1 MLVTRPSERCK
12 QTYIA
17 VAGLKCSSTGWTWA
31 WTQVLVQLQLTQ
43 IQLQLLSSSHCLLI
57 CTEQIAFLSILM
69 APKKGRKAD
78 AKESKGN
85 RDPISSDDAVTFML
99 EEQEKKEAKR
109 LKRGASTSTSASRKS
124 RKSDEV
130 ASSLSIASKPS
141 FIQECSAE
149 DSEEES
155 SDDENKNTCYK
166 QKGRSKKDDSDEDDD
181 VIAAMKGDLCD
192 NTKTALS
199 IMASNPVLA
208 SMFRVDPGKIAR
220 ALKKHKSSRAIADAF
235 EPIPA
240 CPGDGQMV
248 PYVAPPHPE
257 PKVWFEN
264 LNKNYEAFFAAMR
277 SYRKLIL
284 DETYAYLSSYNKEK
298 TESTLQSAIFEKLP
312 KGQHEFPAS
321 SKPKWMIWSLSGVL
335 NAHTVLPHI

>member
-12 QTYIA
+12 QTCVA

-130 ASSLSIASKPS
+130 ASSLSQHSKPS
-141 FIQECSAE
+141 FIQ
-149 DSEEES
+149 
-155 SDDENKNTCYK
+155 
-166 QKGRSKKDDSDEDDD
+166 
-181 VIAAMKGDLCD
+181 
-192 NTKTALS
+192 
-199 IMASNPVLA
+199 
-208 SMFRVDPGKIAR
+208 
-220 ALKKHKSSRAIADAF
+220 
-235 EPIPA
+235 
-240 CPGDGQMV
+240 
-248 PYVAPPHPE
+248 
-257 PKVWFEN
+257 
-264 LNKNYEAFFAAMR
+264 
-277 SYRKLIL
+277 
-284 DETYAYLSSYNKEK
+284 
-298 TESTLQSAIFEKLP
+298 
-312 KGQHEFPAS
+312 
-321 SKPKWMIWSLSGVL
+321 
-335 NAHTVLPHI
+335 

>member
-1 MLVTRPSERCK
+1 MQFHGVDL
-12 QTYIA
+12 
-17 VAGLKCSSTGWTWA
+17 GLDPGISPAAANPNSA
-31 WTQVLVQLQLTQ
+31 AAFVL
-43 IQLQLLSSSHCLLI
+43 ISLSAYLHRANRISQHPHG
-57 CTEQIAFLSILM
+57 TE
-69 APKKGRKAD
+69 KGHRKAD
-78 AKESKGN
+78 ANESKGN
-85 RDPISSDDAVTFML
+85 RDPISSDDAVTFVL

-130 ASSLSIASKPS
+130 ASSLSQHSKPS
-141 FIQECSAE
+141 FIQEYSAE

-192 NTKTALS
+192 NTKTALT

-208 SMFRVDPGKIAR
+208 SMFRVAPGKIAR

-248 PYVAPPHPE
+248 PYVAHP
-257 PKVWFEN
+257 
-264 LNKNYEAFFAAMR
+264 LTL
-277 SYRKLIL
+277 SRKFGLRI
-284 DETYAYLSSYNKEK
+284 
-298 TESTLQSAIFEKLP
+298 
-312 KGQHEFPAS
+312 
-321 SKPKWMIWSLSGVL
+321 
-335 NAHTVLPHI
+335 